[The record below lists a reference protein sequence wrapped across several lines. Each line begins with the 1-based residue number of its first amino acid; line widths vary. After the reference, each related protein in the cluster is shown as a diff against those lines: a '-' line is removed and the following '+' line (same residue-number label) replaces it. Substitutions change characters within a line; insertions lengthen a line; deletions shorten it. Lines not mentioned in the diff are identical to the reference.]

1 MSPSLGREWIEIL
14 QLMILLI
21 ISMSP
26 SLGREWIEI
35 YFLSLFAGY
44 NLSPSLG
51 REWIE
56 IINLGAPNIADAVS
70 LLGEGV
76 D

>member
-1 MSPSLGREWIEIL
+1 MLESPSLGREWIEIFSIASPFL
-14 QLMILLI
+14 KNLT
-21 ISMSP
+21 SP

-35 YFLSLFAGY
+35 FRSDPLIVHLM
-44 NLSPSLG
+44 
-51 REWIE
+51 
-56 IINLGAPNIADAVS
+56 VS

>member
-1 MSPSLGREWIEIL
+1 MGREWIEISYINDISTEYWSPSLGREWIEIEKVL
-14 QLMILLI
+14 RRFLFAP
-21 ISMSP
+21 SP

-35 YFLSLFAGY
+35 SDLRTCTSLK
-44 NLSPSLG
+44 L
-51 REWIE
+51 
-56 IINLGAPNIADAVS
+56 VS

>member
-1 MSPSLGREWIEIL
+1 MSPSLGREWIEIFYL
-14 QLMILLI
+14 A
-21 ISMSP
+21 
-26 SLGREWIEI
+26 RT
-35 YFLSLFAGY
+35 FART
-44 NLSPSLG
+44 LSPSLG

-56 IINLGAPNIADAVS
+56 IVLRRRNCIAGSVS

>member
-1 MSPSLGREWIEIL
+1 MGREWIEIDVLKLGIEKVYASPSLGREWIEIQETL
-14 QLMILLI
+14 DSIPKRK
-21 ISMSP
+21 SP

-35 YFLSLFAGY
+35 H
-44 NLSPSLG
+44 
-51 REWIE
+51 E
-56 IINLGAPNIADAVS
+56 IVRHRTASFVS

>member
-1 MSPSLGREWIEIL
+1 MKFADRAGHHRHHMSPSLGREWIEIML
-14 QLMILLI
+14 SPAVLKSDLR
-21 ISMSP
+21 SP

-35 YFLSLFAGY
+35 PTRTVCRS
-44 NLSPSLG
+44 
-51 REWIE
+51 
-56 IINLGAPNIADAVS
+56 DDVVS

>member
-1 MSPSLGREWIEIL
+1 MKFCHVD
-14 QLMILLI
+14 I
-21 ISMSP
+21 IT
-26 SLGREWIEI
+26 
-35 YFLSLFAGY
+35 AVK
-44 NLSPSLG
+44 LSPSLG

-56 IINLGAPNIADAVS
+56 ISLVNPFDCNVNVS